1 MTVNFWAIADTHLS
15 FAKPRDM
22 ARFGEKWI
30 NHEDTIAANWR
41 ERVASDDVIIIPGD
55 VSWASA
61 PNKVIPDLAWLH
73 PLPGM
78 KILLRGNHDH
88 WWGSIEKARKIAEP
102 MGFQLLEGD
111 SITVSGVVLCGAMG
125 HIAPE
130 DPYYKPDPPKNR
142 YERELVRLEKALK
155 HGAEH
160 RKPGQ
165 PMILVMHYPPFTS
178 EGKPTAYSQ
187 LIAQYKP
194 TVCLYG
200 HLHRS
205 REWAIAIQGDYEG
218 THYQLV
224 AADYIEMKPQLIWK
238 SEG

>member
-1 MTVNFWAIADTHLS
+1 
-15 FAKPRDM
+15 M
-22 ARFGEKWI
+22 ARFGEKWT
-30 NHEDTIAANWR
+30 NHEETIAANWR
-41 ERVASDDVIIIPGD
+41 DVISPTDVVLIPGD

-61 PNKVIPDLAWLH
+61 PNKVLPDLEWLQ
-73 PLPGM
+73 PLPGH

-88 WWGSIEKARKIAEP
+88 WWSNIDRARKIAEP
-102 MGFQLLEGD
+102 LGFQLLEGD
-111 SITVSGVVLCGAMG
+111 SVTRAGVVVCGAMG

-142 YERELVRLEKALK
+142 YERELHRLEKALQ
-155 HGAEH
+155 HGTTRRQA
-160 RKPGQ
+160 GQ
-165 PMILVMHYPPFTS
+165 PMILIMHYPPFTS

-194 TVCLYG
+194 DVCLYG

-205 REWAIAIQGDYEG
+205 REWTVAVNGDYEG
-218 THYQLV
+218 TQYRLV
-224 AADYIEMKPQLIWK
+224 AADFVEMKPQLIWK